1 VVDVA
6 RPYTAISP
14 SVDTAVLIVLAG
26 SSAPRS
32 GREIARRTG
41 RSKTGVQHVLERL
54 VDQGIVE
61 RLPTGN
67 AHLYSLNRDHLLARA
82 VELMANTHTELIR
95 RLRDMIDSWQIPA
108 VHASLFG
115 STARGDG
122 DARSDIDLLI
132 VGPADP
138 DVATEPWR
146 AQIDALAENV
156 RRWTGNNAGIVEIS
170 EADLPRLAEEQPPIL
185 AELRSDAIRIAGK
198 PTRTLLRE
206 L

>member
-1 VVDVA
+1 MDVA

-26 SSAPRS
+26 SSVPRS

-41 RSKTGVQHVLERL
+41 RSKTGVQHVLEHL

-61 RLPTGN
+61 RLPAGN
-67 AHLYSLNRDHLLARA
+67 AQLYSLNRDHLLAGA
-82 VELMANTHTELIR
+82 VEQMANAHAELIR
-95 RLRDMIDSWQIPA
+95 RLRDTIGSWETPA

-115 STARGDG
+115 SAARGDG
-122 DARSDIDLLI
+122 DIHSDIDLLI
-132 VGPADP
+132 VRPANLDP
-138 DVATEPWR
+138 ESEPWR
-146 AQIDALAENV
+146 AQVDALAEDV

-170 EADLPRLAEEQPPIL
+170 KADLPRLAEEQPPVL
-185 AELRSDAIRIAGK
+185 AELRRDAVEIAGK
-198 PTRTLLRE
+198 QTRTLLRG

>member
-1 VVDVA
+1 MDVT

-26 SSAPRS
+26 SNMPHS

-41 RSKTGVQHVLERL
+41 RSKTGVQHVLQRL

-61 RLPTGN
+61 RLTTGN
-67 AHLYSLNRDHLLARA
+67 AQLYSLNRNHLLAGA
-82 VELMANTHTELIR
+82 VEQMANAHTELIR
-95 RLRDMIDSWQIPA
+95 RLRDTIGSWTIPA
-108 VHASLFG
+108 LHASLFG
-115 STARGDG
+115 SAARGDG
-122 DARSDIDLLI
+122 DTHSDIDLLI
-132 VGPADP
+132 VRPADLDP
-138 DVATEPWR
+138 DSEPWR
-146 AQIDALAENV
+146 GQIDELAEDV

-170 EADLPRLAEEQPPIL
+170 QSDLPRLAEAQPPIL
-185 AELRSDAIRIAGK
+185 AELRHDAIEIAGK

>member
-1 VVDVA
+1 MDVA
-6 RPYTAISP
+6 KPYTAISP

-26 SSAPRS
+26 SSVPRS

-61 RLPTGN
+61 RLSTGN
-67 AHLYSLNRDHLLARA
+67 AQLYSLNRDHLLAAA
-82 VELMANTHTELIR
+82 VEQMASTHTELIR
-95 RLRDMIDSWQIPA
+95 RLRDTINSWTTPA

-115 STARGDG
+115 SAARGNG
-122 DARSDIDLLI
+122 DTGSDIDLLI
-132 VGPADP
+132 VRPANLDP
-138 DVATEPWR
+138 ESESWR
-146 AQIDALAENV
+146 AQIDALAEDV
-156 RRWTGNNAGIVEIS
+156 RRWTGNNAGITDIS

-185 AELRSDAIRIAGK
+185 AELRHDAIELAGK
-198 PTRTLLRE
+198 SPATLLRG